1 MTPRPTRVVLVAF
14 LAAVGAA
21 PVATHAAAINC
32 TQADLS
38 AAIVAANSAGGGT
51 ITFACSDTTIPMT
64 NGLGSL
70 LHDITLDGEDRRITL
85 EYTPVAGCTKSNG
98 GPALAVLQGVRNV
111 IRNLTFKNF
120 LESIQV
126 NGAGNTIEAN
136 TFLGHPTCSDDAIS
150 LPNNSSA
157 VGNVFRANTFQ
168 DYVDKAIQMSYG
180 GGTIEGNTFI
190 DTAQPIRGPYDN
202 SQGEPFLIRNNVF
215 RTSGDRSKC
224 NGLQIDGAYIV
235 EITGNTVECLRGI
248 RLGGTTQA
256 TIRNNSISGNGRH
269 GILLFGDAVASLS
282 GNTITGNGT
291 SPGTQ
296 PPGGVV
302 LWEDAVGSQPQADL
316 GGGSLMIN
324 GVAVTSTGGNTL
336 TGNGPRDVRNLRTD
350 AYVLRAEG
358 NCWDGTTLG
367 AIAGDVEGSVD
378 FDPFA
383 TTCGAP
389 PGMAPL
395 ILPLDPGDGD
405 PCVLRTALVSL
416 LLQDF
421 EEAIDPVSIG
431 VVMNGQAVVPQV
443 AGSGGT
449 LTVSF
454 PLPFSLPVDGAVVVQ
469 VSVADTAVPANTSM
483 LTYGFTL
490 EPPEATGVIAY

>member
-1 MTPRPTRVVLVAF
+1 MNRRRSWLLLAACLAALVAM
-14 LAAVGAA
+14 
-21 PVATHAAAINC
+21 PVATRAAAIGC
-32 TQADLS
+32 SQANLA
-38 AAIVAANSAGGGT
+38 AAIAAANSAGGGT

-70 LHDITLDGEDRRITL
+70 LHDIILDGENRRITL
-85 EYTPVAGCTKSNG
+85 EYTPVAGCTKNNG
-98 GPALAVLQGVRNV
+98 GPAIATLQGSGNV

-150 LPNNSSA
+150 LPNNTTA
-157 VGNVFRANTFQ
+157 VGNVFRANTFR
-168 DYVDKAIQMSYG
+168 DYIDKAIQMSYG
-180 GGTIEGNTFI
+180 GGTIEGNMFI
-190 DTAQPIRGPYDN
+190 DTAQPIRGPYN
-202 SQGEPFLIRNNVF
+202 NAQGELFLIRNNVF

-224 NGLQIDGAYIV
+224 NGLQIDGAYV
-235 EITGNTVECLRGI
+235 LEITGNTVECLRGI

-256 TIRNNSISGNGRH
+256 TIRNNTISGNGRH

-302 LWEDAVGSQPQADL
+302 LWEDAAGSQPQADL
-316 GGGSLMIN
+316 GGGTLMI
-324 GVAVTSTGGNTL
+324 GGAAVTSTGGNTL

-350 AYVLRAEG
+350 AYQVRAEA

-378 FDPFA
+378 FAPFA
-383 TTCGAP
+383 VTCGAP
-389 PGMAPL
+389 PGTAPL
-395 ILPLDPGDGD
+395 ILPLDPEDGE
-405 PCVLRTALVSL
+405 PCVGRTALVSL
-416 LLQDF
+416 LLQDL
-421 EEAIDPVSIG
+421 EEAIDPASIG
-431 VVMNGQAVVPQV
+431 VVMNGQLVAPSV

-449 LTVSF
+449 LTLTF
-454 PLPFSLPVDGAVVVQ
+454 PLPALLPADGEVVVAI
-469 VSVADTAVPANTSM
+469 SAADTAVPANTSM

-490 EPPEATGVIAY
+490 EPAEATGVIAY

>member
-1 MTPRPTRVVLVAF
+1 MNRRRLPVCVSLVL
-14 LAAVGAA
+14 LGAA
-21 PVATHAAAINC
+21 PIATRAAAINC
-32 TQADLS
+32 TQADLA
-38 AAIVAANSAGGGT
+38 AAIGAANSAGGGT

-70 LHDITLDGEDRRITL
+70 LNGITLDGEDRRITL

-98 GPALAVLQGVRNV
+98 GPAIAALQGSGNV
-111 IRNLTFKNF
+111 IRNLTFRNF

-136 TFLGHPTCSDDAIS
+136 TFQGHPTCSDDAIS
-150 LPNNSSA
+150 LPNNSTA
-157 VGNVFRANTFQ
+157 VDNVIRANTFR
-168 DYVDKAIQMSYG
+168 DYIDKAIQMSYG

-224 NGLQIDGAYIV
+224 NGLQIDGAYIL

-248 RLGGTTQA
+248 RLGGSTQA

-282 GNTITGNGT
+282 GNTITGNGL
-291 SPGTQ
+291 SAGTQ

-302 LWEDAVGSQPQADL
+302 LWEDAAGSQPQADL
-316 GGGSLMIN
+316 GGGSLQIG
-324 GVAVTSTGGNTL
+324 GVVVTSTGGNTL
-336 TGNGPRDVRNLRTD
+336 AGNGTRDVRNLRTD

-358 NCWDGTTLG
+358 NCWDGMTLG

-389 PGMAPL
+389 PGTAPL
-395 ILPLDPGDGD
+395 ILPLAPLDGE
-405 PCVLRTALVSL
+405 PCVSRTALISL
-416 LLQDF
+416 LLQDL
-421 EEAIDPVSIG
+421 EEAIDPSSIS
-431 VVMNGQAVVPQV
+431 VVMNGLAVAPQV
-443 AGSGGT
+443 AGSGGALT
-449 LTVSF
+449 LTF
-454 PLPFSLPVDGAVVVQ
+454 PLPVPLPADGLVDVE
-469 VSVADTAVPANTSM
+469 VSASDSAVPANTSM

>member
-1 MTPRPTRVVLVAF
+1 MNRRRF
-14 LAAVGAA
+14 GSRLALCLATLGAL
-21 PVATHAAAINC
+21 PVATRAAAISC
-32 TQADLS
+32 TQNALTS
-38 AAIVAANSAGGGT
+38 AIAAANSAGGGT
-51 ITFACSDTTIPMT
+51 ITFACRDTTIPMT
-64 NGLGSL
+64 LGLGSL
-70 LHDITLDGEDRRITL
+70 LHDITLDGEGRRITL
-85 EYTPVAGCTKSNG
+85 EYTPVSGCTYSNG
-98 GPALAVLQGVRNV
+98 GPAIAALQGTGNV

-150 LPNNSSA
+150 LPYYSTA
-157 VGNVFRANTFQ
+157 VDNVIRANTFQ
-168 DYVDKAIQMSYG
+168 GYVDKAIQMSYG

-202 SQGEPFLIRNNVF
+202 SQGEPFLIRNNIF

-224 NGLQIDGAYIV
+224 NGPLIDGAYIV
-235 EITGNTVECLRGI
+235 EFTGNTVECLRGI

-256 TIRNNSISGNGRH
+256 TIRNNTITGNGRS
-269 GILLFGDAVASLS
+269 GILLFGHAVASLS

-302 LWEDAVGSQPQADL
+302 LWEDVAGSQPQADL
-316 GGGSLMIN
+316 GAGSLTIG
-324 GVAVTSTGGNTL
+324 GVVVASIGGNTF
-336 TGNGPRDVRNLRTD
+336 TGNGPHDVRNLRTD

-378 FDPFA
+378 FAPFA

-389 PGMAPL
+389 PDTAPV
-395 ILPLDPGDGD
+395 ILPLDPAGGD
-405 PCVLRTALVSL
+405 PCAPRTALVSL
-416 LLQDF
+416 LVQDL
-421 EEAIDPVSIG
+421 EEAVDPASIS
-431 VVMNGQAVVPQV
+431 VIMNGQAIAPSI
-443 AGSGGT
+443 AGSGGALT
-449 LTVSF
+449 LSF
-454 PLPFSLPVDGAVVVQ
+454 PLPAPLPVDGAVIVQ
-469 VSVADTAVPANTSM
+469 ISAADTAVPANTSM